1 MKKSSS
7 IIKDIIND
15 DSNYSYDKK
24 LQNIKKKWI
33 ELRKNNKF
41 FKKLDWSKHI
51 KKYDNKTARK
61 LYNFRES
68 LKKYI
73 IIRCNICDKDT
84 CSKCESVGSKKL
96 TSDIDISINVSL
108 EFVIAIKLIILI
120 LNDLRIIF
128 KEDKFF
134 HHNNKFELKRVH
146 KFFDI
151 NFYITNFEL
160 KKRGKTNIQ
169 SFSSYFISDSYNKN
183 IYSINQYYFAFFE
196 FFLFESNNKKR
207 GYDKLLNLII
217 YSKRFNWYIDAINE
231 VNDIIKNENNKTINN
246 KIINKIS
253 IISLYENDSYHTQG
267 SYFHIVMMIQKGI
280 KFHIKN
286 KKDKNIY
293 KNLLSASVIE
303 NLCFSYINKAKKDKY
318 LSRVKDGLDRLKVYN
333 INVKLFNSLEKNI
346 NNLNNR
352 RYIKREIMII
362 LKKLNF

>member
-1 MKKSSS
+1 MQKISISS
-7 IIKDIIND
+7 IINKVISEDN
-15 DSNYSYDKK
+15 NYSEDNNLKY
-24 LQNIKKKWI
+24 IKKKWI

-41 FKKLDWSKHI
+41 SKKLDWSKHI

-73 IIRCNICDKDT
+73 MTRCNICEKDM

-96 TSDIDISINVSL
+96 TSDIDISINTSL
-108 EFVIAIKLIILI
+108 EFSIAIKLIILI
-120 LNDLRIIF
+120 LNDLKLIF
-128 KEDKFF
+128 NEDKFF

-160 KKRGKTNIQ
+160 KKKGKTDIQ

-183 IYSINQYYFAFFE
+183 IYSINQYYFAFYE
-196 FFLFESNNKKR
+196 FFLFESNNKKTR
-207 GYDKLLNLII
+207 AYYKLLNIVK
-217 YSKRFNWYIDAINE
+217 YSKGFNRYLYAIKE
-231 VNDIIKNENNKTINN
+231 LNDIIKTENNN

-253 IISLYENDSYHTQG
+253 TISLYENDSYHSQG

-280 KFHIKN
+280 NFHIKN
-286 KKDKNIY
+286 KRDKEIY

-303 NLCFSYINKAKKDKY
+303 NLCFSYINKAKKYKY
-318 LSRVKDGLDRLKVYN
+318 LSRVKDGLDRLKISN
-333 INVKLFNSLEKNI
+333 INIKLFNSLEKNI

-352 RYIKREIMII
+352 IYIKREILTI
-362 LKKLNF
+362 LKKLHF